1 MSHNIKVKDKSFSK
15 YETGLQKAQDSYSD
29 LMLQWILS
37 KNEKPILGK
46 DRNSPNIFVDN
57 LLAWEQANFNKL
69 RLYEAA
75 VEGIPKR
82 IFLLLLEKQPFTLR
96 EFGELLSWKV
106 SDIELVKEKKTRV
119 EKMRTEKMIELAE
132 VLAKG
137 NDVFGDEKKL
147 LHWLKTPN
155 IALGKRRPFDLI
167 KTSYGKDLVI
177 DELIKIEHGVFA

>member
-1 MSHNIKVKDKSFSK
+1 MKVKDKSFSK
-15 YETGLQKAQDSYSD
+15 YETGLQKAHDSYSD
-29 LMLQWILS
+29 LMLQWIIS
-37 KNEKPILGK
+37 KNEKPSIRKEKEFLK
-46 DRNSPNIFVDN
+46 IAMES
-57 LLAWEQANFNKL
+57 LLAWENTSFNKF
-69 RLYEAA
+69 RFVEAA
-75 VEGIPKR
+75 NEGIPKR

-137 NDVFGDEKKL
+137 NDVFGDEKKF
-147 LHWLKTPN
+147 LHWLKIPN
-155 IALGKRRPFDLI
+155 IALGKMRPFDLI
-167 KTSYGKDLVI
+167 KTSYGRDLVI